1 MHGYT
6 SGSLDSSRRSAPN
19 AEPTA
24 AVDAVAVNWLV
35 PSTPVATLSIA
46 SGNLVHCGHA
56 RLHFIRWHSSLHS
69 TVVMLAA
76 VARRYYLGRYR
87 RCRGGGMHNRSY
99 IYPIVHCGVCGSH
112 TEVIRG
118 SAPLEPQK
126 LHNPCRPNMGCVA

>member
-1 MHGYT
+1 LPLRLWTSFDGYALGHFSMHGYT

-69 TVVMLAA
+69 TVIMFAA
-76 VARRYYLGRYR
+76 VARRYCPRRYR
-87 RCRGGGMHNRSY
+87 RCRGMRNRS
-99 IYPIVHCGVCGSH
+99 
-112 TEVIRG
+112 
-118 SAPLEPQK
+118 
-126 LHNPCRPNMGCVA
+126 